1 MYHFLIILCM
11 LLVELCI
18 NACAG
23 KLIWI
28 SVPLVAAFH
37 VSFYTPLVL
46 RITALSVLFM
56 QAVFYQVF
64 PVTYLL
70 VLCGLGLSAP
80 FMHALFKPEPW
91 ARLVVTGAIGTVLLV
106 PFFVILWYT

>member
-1 MYHFLIILCM
+1 MYHFLIILCA

-23 KLIWI
+23 RLVYV

-46 RITALSVLFM
+46 RITVLSILFM
-56 QAVFYQVF
+56 QVIFYQVF
-64 PVTYLL
+64 PVAYLI
-70 VLCGLGLSAP
+70 VLCVLGLSAP

-91 ARLVVTGAIGTVLLV
+91 ARLVVTGAVGTVLLI
-106 PFFVILWYT
+106 PFLYTIIC